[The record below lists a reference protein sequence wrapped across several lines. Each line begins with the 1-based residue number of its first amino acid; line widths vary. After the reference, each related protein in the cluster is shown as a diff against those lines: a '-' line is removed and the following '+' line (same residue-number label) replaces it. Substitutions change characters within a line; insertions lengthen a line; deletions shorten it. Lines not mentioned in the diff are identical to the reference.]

1 MKSLISVIIPTYGR
15 ADLLGKA
22 IESVLNQTYKELEII
37 IVDDNPPDSEHREK
51 TNSIVESYLQLGT
64 RVLYLP
70 LEKNMG
76 GALARNEGVNKSS
89 GEYITFLD
97 DDDYYFP
104 SKIERQVSVL
114 EKGFDICTCSMIALD
129 EGRSADYIRTKP
141 SGDNLSHFLLDG
153 SAFTPMIMVRRCIFL
168 TAEGFI
174 DTPRFQD
181 HTLMLRLL
189 SKTDKVFLLDEPLF
203 VHNLHLGDR
212 VSFSPKTRLAFKIKH
227 ELENSLSNCLTE
239 SQINELKRN
248 QYLENLECDLF
259 EYGLLDKIKRM
270 SQELANVKD
279 FSELVFMLKFSIRK
293 SLRKN
298 NLVWWIRRKL
308 FSKKISLQ

>member
-1 MKSLISVIIPTYGR
+1 MNPSVSVIIPTYGR
-15 ADLLGKA
+15 AELLGKA
-22 IESVLNQTYKELEII
+22 IESVLNQSYKEIEVIV
-37 IVDDNPPDSEHREK
+37 VDDNEPDSEQRNK
-51 TNSIVESYLQLGT
+51 TKSIVEPYLQLDS

-70 LEKNMG
+70 LENNMG
-76 GALARNEGVNKSS
+76 GALARNEGVKKSS

-104 SKIERQVSVL
+104 SKIEKQVSIL
-114 EKGFDICTCSMIALD
+114 EQDFDICTCSMVALD

-141 SGDNLSHFLLDG
+141 SGGSLSSFLLDG
-153 SAFTPMIMVRRCIFL
+153 SAFTPMIMVKRNIFL
-168 TAEGFI
+168 AAEGFI

-189 SKTDKVFLLDEPLF
+189 SKTNKVFLLDEPLF

-227 ELENSLSNCLTE
+227 ELENSLSYCLIE
-239 SQINELKRN
+239 SQLRELKRK

-259 EYGLLDKIKRM
+259 EFSFLDKIKRIC
-270 SQELANVKD
+270 QEIANINN
-279 FSELVFMLKFSIRK
+279 FNELVFLLKFSIRK

-298 NLVWWIRRKL
+298 NLIWWIRRKL
-308 FSKKISLQ
+308 FSKQISLQ

>member
-1 MKSLISVIIPTYGR
+1 MTLVSIIIPTYGR

-22 IESVLNQTYKELEII
+22 IESVLNQSYKEIEVIV
-37 IVDDNPPDSEHREK
+37 VDDNVPHSAHREK
-51 TNSIVESYLQLGT
+51 TKSIVASYLQLDT

-76 GALARNEGVNKSS
+76 GALARNEGVKKSS

-104 SKIERQVSVL
+104 SKIEKQVSVL
-114 EKGFDICTCSMIALD
+114 EQGLDICTCSMIALD

-141 SGDNLSHFLLDG
+141 NGDNLSHFLLDG
-153 SAFTPMIMVRRCIFL
+153 SAFTPMIMVRRNTFL
-168 TAEGFI
+168 TADGFI

-227 ELENSLSNCLTE
+227 ELENSLSDCLIE
-239 SQINELKRN
+239 SQLNELKRK
-248 QYLENLECDLF
+248 QRLENLECDLF
-259 EYGLLDKIKRM
+259 EFGFLDKIKRIY
-270 SQELANVKD
+270 QEVVNAKNLNERI
-279 FSELVFMLKFSIRK
+279 FLLKFSIRK

-298 NLVWWIRRKL
+298 NLVWWIRRKFL
-308 FSKKISLQ
+308 SKEISLQ